1 MRISDW
7 SSDVCSS
14 DLSRACHAKRIPLP
28 ATTRQQAAGSSHPSP
43 QKEGEGNYSLRLLAA
58 RNADD
63 AGPGHFDQ
71 ADVTHQVDERI
82 YLLRPASNLKNEAV
96 DRRVDDAGAID
107 IGKAERLNPLI
118 AMTCD
123 LHKRKQ
129 IGRASCRE
137 RVCQYV

>member
-43 QKEGEGNYSLRLLAA
+43 PKEGEGNYSRRLLAA

-71 ADVTHQVDERI
+71 AHVAHQVDERI

-96 DRRVDDAGAID
+96 DRRVD
-107 IGKAERLNPLI
+107 E
-118 AMTCD
+118 
-123 LHKRKQ
+123 
-129 IGRASCRE
+129 IGRASGRE